1 MNRCIGALLLFAGLL
16 GAQATLAQT
25 PAYPSKPIRMVVP
38 FPPGASND
46 IMARIAAQHMTQAW
60 SQPVLVENR
69 PGANSIIGAEIV
81 AKAPPDGHTLL
92 IGVSS
97 TYTVNPAVYS
107 KLPYDP
113 VRDLAPVTM
122 MGSLPLVIAV
132 HPSVP
137 ASTIPE
143 FIALAKGR
151 PGQLNYGTPTITFHV
166 AVESFSQLTGIRLN
180 RVPYNG
186 SVPTLTGLMAG
197 DVQFVFMDSPPIVPL
212 VKSGKLR
219 ALAVTSAKRAPSLP
233 QVPTVAESGQPG
245 YELIFWTGLF
255 APAATPRPIISRLQ
269 AETARAMHAPE
280 NRERFAALGI
290 DPVGNSPEE
299 FAAYLRTEAARYAKV
314 IREANI
320 RVD

>member
-1 MNRCIGALLLFAGLL
+1 MNKYVRSILILAALF
-16 GAQATLAQT
+16 GAQTVCAQA
-25 PAYPSKPIRMVVP
+25 PAYPSRPIRMVVP

-46 IMARIAAQHMTQAW
+46 LMARVAAQHMTEAW
-60 SQPVLVENR
+60 GQPVVVENR

-81 AKAPPDGHTLL
+81 AKAPPDGYTLL

-107 KLPYDP
+107 KLSYDP

-132 HPSVP
+132 NPSVP
-137 ASTIPE
+137 ASTIQE
-143 FIALAKGR
+143 FIALAKSR

-166 AVESFSQLTGIRLN
+166 AVQSFSQLTGIQLT

-186 SVPTLTGLMAG
+186 SLPTLAGLLAG

-219 ALAVTSAKRAPSLP
+219 ALAVTSAKREPSLP
-233 QVPTVAESGQPG
+233 QVPTVAESGLPG

-255 APAATPRPIISRLQ
+255 VPAATPRAIVNRLQ
-269 AETARAMHAPE
+269 AEVARAMHAPE
-280 NRERFAALGI
+280 NSARFAALGI
-290 DPVGNSPEE
+290 EPVGDSPDE
-299 FAAYLRTEAARYAKV
+299 FAAYLRGETARYAKV
-314 IREANI
+314 IKEANI
-320 RVD
+320 RLD